1 MVTPKIC
8 DVIGPVQVVPK
19 PAYLTFRRMVRPKAD
34 GIALFRIAFALV
46 AALLALP
53 AMAADTLPPPSGKAI
68 PVPQA
73 TIMSRSY
80 PNVGSCAPYQDA
92 YLAAGWPRG
101 VDIDTVKQ
109 IDSLVR
115 KRMVLRN
122 DVGADVWTPLTKALI
137 EGKRVVGDCDDMS
150 ITNAQLA
157 VCAGMPADRLGLL
170 ITASP
175 NAGNGELHMLAFYK
189 DPKDQTWVFG
199 DTFGRPRALSRVS
212 QRLIFMAYLNDV
224 TRWYGL
230 LGRDAPS
237 LGTSEIPA
245 TSAIPLLPEA
255 EQSFASCTLD
265 GEQRGH

>member
-1 MVTPKIC
+1 MLK
-8 DVIGPVQVVPK
+8 
-19 PAYLTFRRMVRPKAD
+19 
-34 GIALFRIAFALV
+34 IAFFLAS
-46 AALLALP
+46 ALLAHSAL
-53 AMAADTLPPPSGKAI
+53 AADTLPPPGGKAI

-73 TIMSRSY
+73 TIMARTH
-80 PNVGSCAPYQDA
+80 PNVGSCVAYQDA

-101 VDIDTVKQ
+101 ATIDTIKQ

-122 DVGADVWTPLTKALI
+122 DVGTDVWTPLTEALI
-137 EGKRVVGDCDDMS
+137 AGKRAVGDCDDMS
-150 ITNAQLA
+150 ISNAQLA

-175 NAGNGELHMLAFYK
+175 NSASGELHMLAFYK
-189 DPKDQTWVFG
+189 DPTDQTWVFG

-212 QRLIFMAYLNDV
+212 QRLIFMAYLNDI

-237 LGTSEIPA
+237 LGTSDIPA
-245 TSAIPLLPEA
+245 TSAIPPLINGEPA
-255 EQSFASCTLD
+255 FASCNFD
-265 GEQRGH
+265 WEQPGQ

>member
-1 MVTPKIC
+1 MI
-8 DVIGPVQVVPK
+8 
-19 PAYLTFRRMVRPKAD
+19 
-34 GIALFRIAFALV
+34 RIAFAFV
-46 AALLALP
+46 ATLLAFP
-53 AMAADTLPPPSGKAI
+53 ALAADTLPPASGKSI

-73 TIMSRSY
+73 TIMASRF
-80 PNVGSCAPYQDA
+80 PNVASCNSYQDA

-101 VDIDTVKQ
+101 VGIDTVKQ

-122 DVGADVWTPLTKALI
+122 DSGADVWTPLTAALI
-137 EGKRVVGDCDDMS
+137 AGKRPVGDCDDMS

-170 ITASP
+170 ITANP
-175 NAGNGELHMLAFYK
+175 NGNRGELHMLAFYK

-230 LGRDAPS
+230 LGRGDPS

-245 TSAIPLLPEA
+245 TSAIPLLPDGKA
-255 EQSFASCTLD
+255 SFASCTRDL
-265 GEQRGH
+265 EEPSN

>member
-1 MVTPKIC
+1 MI
-8 DVIGPVQVVPK
+8 
-19 PAYLTFRRMVRPKAD
+19 
-34 GIALFRIAFALV
+34 RIAFAFF
-46 AALLALP
+46 AAMLAFP
-53 AMAADTLPPPSGKAI
+53 SFAADTLPPAGAKAI

-73 TIMSRSY
+73 TIMARKF

-92 YLAAGWPRG
+92 YIAAGWPRG
-101 VDIDTVKQ
+101 VGIEAIKQ

-122 DVGADVWTPLTKALI
+122 DSGADVWTPLTEALI
-137 EGKRVVGDCDDMS
+137 AGKRPQGDCDDMS

-175 NAGNGELHMLAFYK
+175 NSASGELHMLAFYK

-230 LGRDAPS
+230 LGRDDPS
-237 LGTSEIPA
+237 LGTSEIPV
-245 TSAIPLLPEA
+245 TSAIPLRPDGK
-255 EQSFASCTLD
+255 STVASCSRD
-265 GEQRGH
+265 AEEQGH

>member
-1 MVTPKIC
+1 MI
-8 DVIGPVQVVPK
+8 
-19 PAYLTFRRMVRPKAD
+19 
-34 GIALFRIAFALV
+34 RIAFAFI
-46 AALLALP
+46 AALAFAP
-53 AMAADTLPPPSGKAI
+53 AFAADTLPAPGGKAI

-73 TIMSRSY
+73 TIMSRQY
-80 PNVGSCAPYQDA
+80 PGVGSCTQYQDD

-101 VDIDTVKQ
+101 VDIETVKQ

-122 DVGADVWTPLTKALI
+122 DAGADVWTPLTGALI
-137 EGKRVVGDCDDMS
+137 AGKRAAGDCDDMS

-157 VCAGMPADRLGLL
+157 VCAGMPSDRLGLL
-170 ITASP
+170 ITANP
-175 NAGNGELHMLAFYK
+175 NGTNGELHMLAFYK

-237 LGTSEIPA
+237 GGTSEIPA
-245 TSAIPLLPEA
+245 TSAIPLLPDGQPA
-255 EQSFASCTLD
+255 FASCTLD
-265 GEQRGH
+265 WEQPGN

>member
-1 MVTPKIC
+1 MI
-8 DVIGPVQVVPK
+8 
-19 PAYLTFRRMVRPKAD
+19 
-34 GIALFRIAFALV
+34 RIAFALA

-53 AMAADTLPPPSGKAI
+53 ASAADTLPPAGSKAI

-73 TIMSRSY
+73 TIMARRY
-80 PNVGSCAPYQDA
+80 PDVGSCGAYLEA

-101 VDIDTVKQ
+101 VGIETVKQ

-122 DVGADVWTPLTKALI
+122 DSGADVWTPLTEALI
-137 EGKRVVGDCDDMS
+137 AGKRPAGDCDDMS

-170 ITASP
+170 ITTAP
-175 NAGNGELHMLAFYK
+175 NGTGGELHMLAFYK

-230 LGRDAPS
+230 LGRSDPS
-237 LGTSEIPA
+237 LGTSEIPV
-245 TSAIPLLPEA
+245 TSAVPLLPDGES
-255 EQSFASCTLD
+255 SFASCTRTV
-265 GEQRGH
+265 EEPSN